1 MSKIREHHGIRT
13 RKTQRSHNSTGKTIQ
28 KIALEA
34 DNSLAQSNTQ
44 MGKGGE

>member
-1 MSKIREHHGIRT
+1 MSKVREHHGIRT
-13 RKTQRSHNSTGKTIQ
+13 RTTQRSHNATEKTIQ

-34 DNSLAQSNTQ
+34 DNSQAQGNMQ